1 MKILFVA
8 LWLSLIVSGF
18 CIIEKVF
25 VIPFSHQDIGFTAT
39 QQKVA
44 DKYVEVYN
52 DLLSI
57 MESFP
62 DFKFTVETFWQFE
75 QWLSVNKDKAKLRKF
90 IELAKEG
97 RLEFC
102 AAYGSM
108 HSGFSNCFILENAV
122 KDSLEFADKHGFS
135 IETCMMNDV
144 PGFCADLPDILA
156 RNGISYFVSGINDK
170 YGRVLDLP
178 YPANIF
184 FWEGPGG
191 EKVLTWVT
199 KNSYMEGVL
208 FKNIFFLLSYLEELE
223 KSGYPYDA
231 VGIMVASDNG
241 GYEPG
246 MIAYLEMVKDM
257 KLQDIDIKISTPT
270 EFMEYMDEHY
280 ADSLPVYSGDW
291 SGWWEIVKTGSPYSA
306 SLARWTQE
314 FSSLYFENFGMS
326 VNNKLDDIINNLLL
340 YGEHTASCGAGW
352 PGNYTFDETMIF
364 NDTVVNFA
372 KDAHYEL
379 TKLLKEKFTD
389 VIEMTTDEILVLN
402 LLSDRTAKIRFG
414 TDNWD
419 PNISFILSDGDEEYI
434 STPFTLDATDAWN
447 PIKKGYEC
455 FVPLNKGLNRF
466 EILRKVSYKENL
478 STTNII
484 ENDYY
489 IVTVFSDGTFSLFDK
504 QQGKYLGKNL
514 GYLEK
519 SFTPDVTTTEKLRKT
534 GVMMKSQK
542 IFEESVKVMFDED
555 SFIKSFE
562 IILPKKEKS
571 INIKYTIDRSKLP
584 YVNYNKHS
592 LNLYVCF
599 PFDGDYSTSYSGPC
613 SVVKDYH
620 KFPSIRPEFVA
631 VRDFVSLAE
640 EDFNLTVGTR
650 QAFMFSYN
658 NEILRFHILRHY
670 SEAATKDKGITELPV
685 IEPGTPDKII
695 FDFCIC
701 SGAIVEKQFV
711 KEFIAIPICSFVDLS
726 ESMEDE

>member
-1 MKILFVA
+1 MKTFFVL
-8 LWLSLIVSGF
+8 LWLFIVVSGF
-18 CIIEKVF
+18 CIIENVF
-25 VIPFSHQDIGFTAT
+25 IIPFSHQDIGFTAT
-39 QQKVA
+39 QEKVA

-52 DLLSI
+52 ELLSI

-75 QWLSVNKDKAKLRKF
+75 QWLSVNEDKARLRKF

-97 RLEFC
+97 RFEFC

-108 HSGFSNCFILENAV
+108 HSGFSNCFILENSM
-122 KDSLEFADKHGFS
+122 KDSLAFADEHGFN

-184 FWEGPGG
+184 FWEGPDG
-191 EKVLTWVT
+191 ERVLTWVT

-246 MIAYLEMVKDM
+246 VIAYLEMVKDM

-270 EFMEYMDEHY
+270 EFMKYMDAHY

-291 SGWWEIVKTGSPYSA
+291 SGWWEIVKTGGPYSA
-306 SLARWTQE
+306 SVARWAQE
-314 FSSLYFENFGMS
+314 FSSLYLENFGDPG
-326 VNNKLDDIINNLLL
+326 NNKLDDIVNNLVL

-372 KDAHYEL
+372 NNAYCEL
-379 TKLLKEKFTD
+379 NKLLKEKLTG
-389 VIEMTTDEILVLN
+389 VEIDEILVLN
-402 LLSDRTAKIRFG
+402 MLGERKAKIRFG

-419 PNISFILSDGDEEYI
+419 PAVSLILSDGDGEYI

-455 FVPLNKGLNRF
+455 FVPLSKGVNRF
-466 EILRKVSYKENL
+466 EILRKVSYKENH
-478 STTNII
+478 STINII

-504 QQGKYLGKNL
+504 QKGKYLGKNL
-514 GYLEK
+514 GYFEI
-519 SFTPDVTTTEKLRKT
+519 SFTTNVTMIERIRKT
-534 GVMMKSQK
+534 GVIMKSQK
-542 IFEESVKVMFDED
+542 NFEESVKVMFDED
-555 SFIKSFE
+555 SYIRSFE

-571 INIKYTIDRSKLP
+571 INIKYTINRSKLP
-584 YVNYNKHS
+584 YVNYNKRS

-599 PFDGDYSTSYSGPC
+599 PFDGDYSMSYSGPC
-613 SVVKDYH
+613 SVVNDYH
-620 KFPSIRPEFVA
+620 KFPTIRPEFIS
-631 VRDFVSLAE
+631 VRDFVSLTE
-640 EDFNLTVGTR
+640 EDFNIIVGTR

-658 NEILRFHILRHY
+658 NETLRFHLLRHY

-685 IEPGTPDKII
+685 TEPGTPDKII

-701 SGAIVEKQFV
+701 SGAIVEKQLLE
-711 KEFIAIPICSFVDLS
+711 EFIAIPICSAVDIS